1 MNALLN
7 EFLLSHQELPL
18 HAVGVL
24 RVASQPAQYDVT
36 ERAFVPPTVALSFEQ
51 LTADN
56 AVSMQPL
63 VRFVAQQL
71 QSTEEEAFEKVM
83 HWQQLTAEQLQQ
95 GDAVAIGAFGT
106 LQQHDGQ
113 IVFSPATLQTGF
125 EPVAAERVIRE
136 SAVHQMLVGDVET
149 TSTEMEAF
157 YDQQEKATD
166 RWWLLPMIVAA
177 VAIALIIWAKFLR

>member
-1 MNALLN
+1 
-7 EFLLSHQELPL
+7 
-18 HAVGVL
+18 
-24 RVASQPAQYDVT
+24 
-36 ERAFVPPTVALSFEQ
+36 
-51 LTADN
+51 
-56 AVSMQPL
+56 MQ
-63 VRFVAQQL
+63 QQ
-71 QSTEEEAFEKVM
+71 
-83 HWQQLTAEQLQQ
+83 
-95 GDAVAIGAFGT
+95 
-106 LQQHDGQ
+106 DGQ
-113 IVFSPATLQTGF
+113 TVFSPATLQTGF